1 MVAAQ
6 RYTLLFQLQNWRFA
20 EDINPDLNYVEFS
33 VGSAFCGSK
42 PARAKT
48 WGLALAHP
56 EIGVKWPQDALGSGR
71 FKPDCGG
78 IH

>member
-1 MVAAQ
+1 MAQNKIRLVLLADAVVAAQ

-48 WGLALAHP
+48 
-56 EIGVKWPQDALGSGR
+56 
-71 FKPDCGG
+71 
-78 IH
+78 